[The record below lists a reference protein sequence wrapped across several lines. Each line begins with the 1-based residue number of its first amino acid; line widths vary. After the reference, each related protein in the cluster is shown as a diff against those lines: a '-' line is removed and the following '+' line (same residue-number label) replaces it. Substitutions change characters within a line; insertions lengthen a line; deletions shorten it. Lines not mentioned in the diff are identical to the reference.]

1 MGSGDETHLP
11 TFRRPAQA
19 DPRFSRP
26 DAHAFGPRRDQR
38 APCQGPGASRRLV
51 LTVAAYPF
59 PPSARLRSSAQFRAV
74 LGRRSVVAGRY
85 FQVFWRRNDVG
96 GARLGIVA
104 GRKAAGI
111 AVRRNYARRVVRETF
126 RLSRGRLAAID
137 FVVRVIRPLRRAEA
151 PAARLELTELLIKA
165 SSQCRVC

>member
-1 MGSGDETHLP
+1 M
-11 TFRRPAQA
+11 
-19 DPRFSRP
+19 
-26 DAHAFGPRRDQR
+26 
-38 APCQGPGASRRLV
+38 
-51 LTVAAYPF
+51 
-59 PPSARLRSSAQFRAV
+59 
-74 LGRRSVVAGRY
+74 AGRY
-85 FQVFWRRNDVG
+85 FQVFWRRNDLG

-137 FVVRVIRPLRRAEA
+137 FVVRVIRPLSRAEA
-151 PAARLELTELLIKA
+151 PAARLELTELLLKA